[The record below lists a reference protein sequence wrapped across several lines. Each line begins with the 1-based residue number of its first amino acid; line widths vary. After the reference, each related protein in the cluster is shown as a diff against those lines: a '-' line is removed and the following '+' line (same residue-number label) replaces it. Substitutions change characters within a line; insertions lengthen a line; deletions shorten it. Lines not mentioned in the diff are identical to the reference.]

1 MPNPSQPKFEAP
13 FRQIHM
19 DFHTHSLIENVGAQ
33 FDPEDFALT
42 LKRAHV
48 NSVTC
53 FARCHHGW
61 MYYDSKLFP
70 ERVHPHLVNRN
81 LLAEQIDACHRHGL
95 RVPVYT
101 TIQWDHE
108 TARLHPEWR
117 VVTPDGQLMGTPPY
131 EPGFY
136 RHLCYNTPYRDF
148 LRAHVREL
156 LESLPL
162 DGMFFDIVGPRDCS
176 CRDCQAAMLAR
187 GQDPSRLEVR
197 MAYARETMRGFMDE
211 MSALTWSLRPR
222 ATTYYNNSALGPR
235 LRDQVADL
243 THIEFDV
250 LPSTHPDGYLEFPLL
265 TRYQRNLGLDCVGQ
279 TGRFHRMWGDFHA
292 YKNKPALEYDCFLLL
307 AQGCQVLI
315 GDQLL
320 PSGKMDQETY
330 KLVGSVYGQ
339 VEQKEPWCRGA
350 RPVTDIG
357 VLHPDE
363 FFGAVGTGYGLV
375 RLLEEG
381 GHQFDLIDSR
391 MDFTPYKVL
400 ILPDSI
406 PVDERLNQK
415 INAYLAQG
423 GKLLASFES
432 GLRADKTGFALQA
445 LGVDF
450 LGPGPIAPDG
460 LPARGRKFQRIDY
473 ADYVLPRGPIGAGLP
488 ETEHVMYTN
497 CLPVAARP
505 GAQVLVDVI
514 LSEFDRT
521 YQHFVSHNQSPSSG
535 RVGSAA
541 IVANGSSLYFAHK
554 IFEQYS
560 QYAPAWVKRL
570 FLHGLGL
577 LLDQPLLRHDG
588 PSTLLATV
596 TEQAAHD
603 RWIVHLLHYIPQRR
617 ASELE
622 IIEDVIP
629 LYQVKV
635 SLNAP
640 RPVRRVTR
648 VPAQSDPLETWT
660 AGGRLEFVVPKVDGH
675 QMLVVEF
682 E

>member
-1 MPNPSQPKFEAP
+1 MRFQAP

-19 DFHTHSLIENVGAQ
+19 DFHTHGLIRNVGAQ

-61 MYYDSKLFP
+61 MYYDSSLFP
-70 ERVHPHLVNRN
+70 ERVHPHLANRN
-81 LLAEQIDACHRHGL
+81 LLAEQIEACHRHGL

-101 TIQWDHE
+101 TIQWDDE

-117 VVTPDGQLMGTPPY
+117 VATPDGKFMGTPPY
-131 EPGFY
+131 EAGFY

-148 LRAHVREL
+148 LKAHVREL
-156 LESLPL
+156 LETLPL
-162 DGMFFDIVGPRDCS
+162 DGLFFDIVGPRDCS
-176 CRDCQAAMLAR
+176 CRYCLAAMLAR
-187 GQDPSRLEVR
+187 GLDPSEAKVRL
-197 MAYARETMRGFMDE
+197 AYARETMRGFMDE
-211 MSALTWSLRPR
+211 MSALTWSLRPE
-222 ATTYYNNSALGPR
+222 ASTYFNSSALGPR
-235 LRDQVADL
+235 LRDQVTAL

-250 LPSTHPDGYLEFPLL
+250 LPSSHAEGYLEFPLL

-279 TGRFHRMWGDFHA
+279 TGRFHRTWGDFHA
-292 YKNKPALEYDCFLLL
+292 YKNKAALEYDCYYLLS
-307 AQGCQVLI
+307 QGCQVLI

-330 KLVGSVYGQ
+330 KLVGSVYSQ
-339 VEQKEPWCRGA
+339 VELKEPWCHGA

-357 VLHPDE
+357 VLHPEE
-363 FFGAVGTGYGLV
+363 FDGSAGSGHGLV

-391 MDFTPYKVL
+391 MDFRPYQVL
-400 ILPDSI
+400 ILPDCI
-406 PVDERLNQK
+406 PVAEALKAK
-415 INAYLAQG
+415 IDAYLAQG

-432 GLRADKTGFALQA
+432 GLRADQTGFALDA
-445 LGVDF
+445 LGVDC

-473 ADYVLPRGPIGAGLP
+473 ADYLLPRGPIGAGLP
-488 ETEHVMYTN
+488 QTEHVMYTN
-497 CLPVAARP
+497 CLPVKARP
-505 GAQVLVDVI
+505 GSEVLVDVI

-521 YQHFVSHNQSPSSG
+521 YQHFVSHNQTPSSG
-535 RVGSAA
+535 RVGSAG
-541 IVANGSSLYFAHK
+541 IVRTGNSLYFAHK

-560 QYAPAWVKRL
+560 QYAPPWVKRL
-570 FLHGLGL
+570 FLNGLDL
-577 LLDQPLLRHDG
+577 LLEPTLRHDG

-596 TEQAAHD
+596 TAQTAQE

-617 ASELE
+617 ATELE
-622 IIEDVIP
+622 VIEDVIP
-629 LYQVKV
+629 LFQVKV
-635 SLNAP
+635 SLKAP
-640 RPVRRVTR
+640 RKVRQV
-648 VPAQSDPLETWT
+648 VPRPEQAEPLDTWE
-660 AGGRLEFVVPKVDGH
+660 AGSRLEFVVPKIEGH
-675 QMLVVEF
+675 QMIVVEF
-682 E
+682 A